1 MKFLLGYNI
10 KFVIYW
16 GWGGG
21 GMNREGVIKVVVKVF
36 LGGGETERG
45 EGSLVLGIFPVRWK
59 LAKANTTKE
68 KK

>member
-1 MKFLLGYNI
+1 
-10 KFVIYW
+10 
-16 GWGGG
+16 
-21 GMNREGVIKVVVKVF
+21 MNLEGVIKVVVKVF